1 MYYWIH
7 DIRPGVADKG
17 KDSVAPWQHVTLY
30 GLSIGARGTL
40 SYPNGINAI
49 TAGTADWPYSV
60 GASPG
65 GPAEIDDLWHAAI
78 NSRGK
83 YFNAQNAQQ
92 LAESIVA
99 ALADF
104 TDQSGTG
111 TAVGIGGAQLS
122 VTNQYA
128 YK

>member
-1 MYYWIH
+1 M
-7 DIRPGVADKG
+7 
-17 KDSVAPWQHVTLY
+17 
-30 GLSIGARGTL
+30 
-40 SYPNGINAI
+40 
-49 TAGTADWPYSV
+49 V
-60 GASPG
+60 GRFPCAAAAG
-65 GPAEIDDLWHAAI
+65 GPECIDDLWHAAI

-83 YFNAQNAQQ
+83 YFNASNPQQ

-111 TAVGIGGAQLS
+111 TGVGLGGSQLS

-128 YK
+128 YKTSYEAGIWGDVKKYAVDIATGGRLAP